1 MWVKFIYKFTV
12 RCIFAYRLYF
22 LMQQPLF
29 DSVCLSAVK
38 EQLYALWQEAFGD
51 SREYI
56 DAFFAHFPCEEC
68 AHTLSVDGRVVAMLY
83 VLPFNIKIA
92 CKEVSA
98 AYIYAVATS
107 AACRGRGYMRLL
119 MEYVEQLLSEKGVSF
134 IFLLPADEA
143 LRCSYSRLGYEV
155 CSRMS
160 VEELSPAACDRNG
173 FFFKQVSDAALLYRY
188 YTGVLGEMNAPVVH
202 TPGFIGLNLFNCVS
216 QGGGAY
222 ALFDGEGVVAVAFAM
237 VVDGNV
243 LLPGIFARSSFA
255 ENVLLHTL
263 SLHFGV
269 KKLTVCR
276 AGSGEPYCMGRL
288 LDKCFSSCDFSALPI
303 SLLLDK

>member
-1 MWVKFIYKFTV
+1 
-12 RCIFAYRLYF
+12 
-22 LMQQPLF
+22 MQQPLF

-56 DAFFAHFPCEEC
+56 DAFFAHFPCDGC
-68 AHTLSVDGRVVAMLY
+68 AHTLSVGGRVVAMLY
-83 VLPFNIKIA
+83 VLPFNVKVA
-92 CKEVSA
+92 GKEVSA
-98 AYIYAVATS
+98 AYIYAVATL

-119 MEYVEQLLSEKGVSF
+119 MEHVEQLQSEQGVSF

-143 LRCSYSRLGYEV
+143 LRSSYSRLGYDE

-160 VEELSPAACDRNG
+160 VEDFFPSVCDRSG
-173 FFFKQVSDAALLYRY
+173 FSFKQVSDAALLYRY
-188 YTGVLGEMNAPVVH
+188 YTGVLVEMNAPVVH
-202 TPGFIGLNLFNCVS
+202 TPGFIGLNLYNCVS
-216 QGGGAY
+216 QGGGVY

-243 LLPGIFARSSFA
+243 ILPGIFARSSYS
-255 ENVLLHTL
+255 ENVLSHVL
-263 SLHFGV
+263 SEYFGV
-269 KKLTVCR
+269 KNLCVCR

-288 LDKCFSSCDFSALPI
+288 LDKRFSSCDFSDLPL